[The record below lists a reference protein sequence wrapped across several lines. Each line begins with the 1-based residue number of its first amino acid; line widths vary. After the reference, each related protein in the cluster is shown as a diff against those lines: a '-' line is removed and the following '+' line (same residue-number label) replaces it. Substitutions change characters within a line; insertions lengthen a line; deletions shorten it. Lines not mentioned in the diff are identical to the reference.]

1 MDFRGTRVV
10 PHPVRSELMRSHRRT
25 ASLLVIT
32 VLCVALVACKSDPFI
47 GTWKPAPSG
56 DSDVTRIDSFNIN
69 KDGTFSLKAKDPSRK
84 EIKGTYTK
92 TGDKLE
98 LSSPDFR
105 QKVEASMESDGR
117 LKVSE
122 GGRDAVYFVKG

>member
-1 MDFRGTRVV
+1 
-10 PHPVRSELMRSHRRT
+10 MRSHRRT